1 MSQTGKKFFK
11 ILDGNTYN
19 DINEAS
25 LEYRKLGEQ
34 RAGLAKEAAIKAEQ
48 EFIQKHADRII
59 AAFPA
64 VDPVHG
70 DRKNV
75 AGKLVVLPSIGFD
88 QFINDL
94 GKSFAVIGSEKDGY
108 YFIHLNSQ
116 EMDIFFRTLFYF
128 RSQVT
133 PDVKD
138 QYRFIAEI
146 IDEPAILRY
155 NSKAVTGLMLKL
167 AAGMAGD
174 DNVFIDTFKSIEN
187 GRVPFSG
194 EELLT
199 SFDHPPLEDSASPQQ
214 VIEAMV
220 YYIKMGDMKAW
231 KKLFATWQ
239 IFSEWGGRPYM
250 DFMYWH
256 REENYQQV
264 WEQSRKQIL
273 HDIYDARVLEV
284 SKVKQTVEA
293 NSELG
298 IPRVEQVKVIIDHIG
313 KINDRYK
320 SVSNLN
326 VHRKWVLQRLNDG
339 PWKITQLQAL

>member
-1 MSQTGKKFFK
+1 
-11 ILDGNTYN
+11 
-19 DINEAS
+19 
-25 LEYRKLGEQ
+25 
-34 RAGLAKEAAIKAEQ
+34 
-48 EFIQKHADRII
+48 
-59 AAFPA
+59 
-64 VDPVHG
+64 
-70 DRKNV
+70 
-75 AGKLVVLPSIGFD
+75 
-88 QFINDL
+88 
-94 GKSFAVIGSEKDGY
+94 
-108 YFIHLNSQ
+108 
-116 EMDIFFRTLFYF
+116 
-128 RSQVT
+128 
-133 PDVKD
+133 
-138 QYRFIAEI
+138 
-146 IDEPAILRY
+146 
-155 NSKAVTGLMLKL
+155 
-167 AAGMAGD
+167 
-174 DNVFIDTFKSIEN
+174 
-187 GRVPFSG
+187 
-194 EELLT
+194 
-199 SFDHPPLEDSASPQQ
+199 

-284 SKVKQTVEA
+284 SEVKQTVEA

-313 KINDRYK
+313 KISDRYK